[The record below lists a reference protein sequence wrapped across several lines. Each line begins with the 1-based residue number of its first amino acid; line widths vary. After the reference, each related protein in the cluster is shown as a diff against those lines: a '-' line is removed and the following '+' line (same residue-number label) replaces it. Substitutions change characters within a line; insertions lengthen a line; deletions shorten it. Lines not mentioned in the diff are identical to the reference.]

1 MDSRIS
7 CKSTFSRRIFINRTL
22 SIIYSLLGFGFLS
35 VACSRSNSS
44 KIEKDQAVVDPCT
57 DLSDLSDTELE
68 TRQQLGYASQSSFAD
83 RTCLNCKL
91 FVKSDESIT
100 CGSCLVIKGPV
111 EDLGYCT
118 VWAPLDV

>member
-1 MDSRIS
+1 MDSQIS
-7 CKSTFSRRIFINRTL
+7 SKSTFRRRIFINRML
-22 SIIYSLLGFGFLS
+22 SLTYYLVGFGSLS
-35 VACSRSNSS
+35 LSCDRSNP
-44 KIEKDQAVVDPCT
+44 KKVVKDRALMDPCT
-57 DLSDLSDTELE
+57 DLSDLSNTELE
-68 TRQQLGYASQSSFAD
+68 TRQQLGYVSQSSFAD

-91 FVKSDESIT
+91 FVKSDESIA